1 MHKANA
7 PAAAKSKIRHENRY
21 MFKRECQLLSSRFAS
36 LFVIFCISVFLTS
49 CGSST
54 ATFLAKGEE
63 YLQKRKFHD
72 AMMQF
77 RSAAESD
84 SGSAGAHWGLA
95 RAYESLGQ
103 FNDVLDELRKTVELD
118 DSNLEAKA
126 KLGNYFLLVQ
136 PPMIAETEKLRS
148 DILAKDPNFIEAQI
162 LAATIMAAKGSPDSD
177 VINAVNKAIS
187 MDPKRVESYV
197 SLERLYMTREK
208 PAEAEAAIRRAIE
221 ANPASVLGYTE
232 YGRFLMYAARNKE
245 AEDQFNKGVAADNS
259 SIEAREA
266 LAEFFVNSLQM
277 EKAEKAYLEL
287 VKLQENSPE
296 SRLELADFYNKA
308 SRTEEAIATL
318 EQIVGETPE
327 YVLARYRLGEMYL
340 DRRDIAKVNEQL
352 EALFKINDDDIEGLM
367 LRARA
372 KIQESKAEEAVKDLD
387 EVLKKTPSGRE
398 ALFLMAQ
405 ARISVGQIDMANA
418 YISDLERYHPNFLKA
433 GLLRIQA
440 AFTSGDPQLALKY
453 ANEVITKTNA
463 AMPNANLTPETI
475 HDVQIRAMTSRGLA
489 FLDLGKFAEAR
500 ADLSEVLE
508 KAPRSASAMVNLAKV
523 HTAER
528 KLDLALDLYGKA
540 LSVEPQ
546 NFDAASG
553 WVSTSIQLGQSAKA
567 YAKVDEMLAANV
579 GKGEIEAAFHY
590 LKSTIYT
597 AEKNVAAAE
606 AELTKSI
613 GLDEDYLPS
622 YSAYATLLAGQN
634 RTDEAVAQ
642 YQKLIEKR
650 PTAQI
655 FTMLGILEE
664 SRGNMTAAEEN
675 YRKALDISPE
685 TPIAGNNLAW
695 MIVDKNANLDEALQ
709 LATMA
714 VTKSPATPG
723 FYDTLGWVYLKKG
736 LALPAVEQFKKAVAM
751 EEASSKRSGAAPNPG
766 YRVRLGMAL
775 AKAGDR
781 ASAKREV
788 EASLQRV
795 GQLNQREVADARGL
809 LATL

>member
-1 MHKANA
+1 MANA
-7 PAAAKSKIRHENRY
+7 PALAIGEIRQENRN
-21 MFKRECQLLSSRFAS
+21 MFNRECQLLSSRFAT
-36 LFVIFCISVFLTS
+36 LVIILCVSFLLTA

-54 ATFLAKGEE
+54 AAFLAKGEE

-136 PPMIAETEKLRS
+136 PPMIAETEKLRN
-148 DILAKDPNFIEAQI
+148 DILLKDPNFIEAQI
-162 LAATIMAAKGSPDSD
+162 LGATIMAAKGSPDAD

-245 AEDQFNKGVAADNS
+245 AEDQFNKAVGIDNT

-266 LAEFFVNSLQM
+266 LAEFYVNNRQL
-277 EKAEKAYLEL
+277 EKAEQAYLEL
-287 VKLQENSPE
+287 VKIQDNSPE
-296 SRLELADFYNKA
+296 SRLELADFYNLAGRKD
-308 SRTEEAIATL
+308 EAIATL
-318 EQIVGETPE
+318 DQILEASPE
-327 YVLARYRLGEMYL
+327 YVLARYRLGELYL

-372 KIQESKAEEAVKDLD
+372 NLQEGKAAEAVKDLD

-405 ARISVGQIDMANA
+405 ARISAGQIEMANA
-418 YISDLERYHPNFLKA
+418 YISDLERYHPNFIKA

-440 AFTSGDPQLALKY
+440 AFTAGDPQSALKY
-453 ANEVITKTNA
+453 ANDVLTKTNA
-463 AMPNANLTPETI
+463 ATPNADLTPEKI
-475 HDVQIRAMTSRGLA
+475 HDLQIRAITSRGLA
-489 FLDLGKFAEAR
+489 NLDLGKFNEAK
-500 ADLSEVLE
+500 ADLTDVLE
-508 KAPRSASAMVNLAKV
+508 MAPKSGSAMVNLAKV
-523 HTAER
+523 HVAER
-528 KLDLALDLYGKA
+528 KFDLAIDLYAKA
-540 LSVEPQ
+540 LASEPQ

-553 WVSTSIQLGQSAKA
+553 WVSTSIQLGQTVKA
-567 YAKVDEMLAANV
+567 HAKVDEILAANA
-579 GKGEIEAAFHY
+579 GKGEVEAALHY
-590 LKSTIYT
+590 LKSTIYA
-597 AEKNVAAAE
+597 AEKNFAATE
-606 AELTKSI
+606 AELTRSI
-613 GLDEDYLPS
+613 GLDEDYFPA
-622 YSAYATLLAGQN
+622 YSAYASLLTQQN
-634 RTDEAVAQ
+634 RTEEAVSQ
-642 YQKLIEKR
+642 YQRLIEKR

-655 FTMLGILEE
+655 YTMLGILEE
-664 SRGNMTAAEEN
+664 SRGNMTAAEDD
-675 YRKALDISPE
+675 YRKALEITPE

-695 MIVDKNANLDEALQ
+695 MIVDKNGNLDEALQ

-714 VTKSPATPG
+714 VTKSPTTAG
-723 FYDTLGWVYLKKG
+723 FLDTLGWVYLKKG

-751 EEASSKRSGAAPNPG
+751 EEASAKRTGAVPNPG

-795 GQLNQREVADARGL
+795 GQLNQREVSDAKGL